1 MNQKTFTLIPVVC
14 LIMGALLRQ
23 AEAVSLNSWRWGLT
37 RITTLDTFDWSRDF
51 LSNPCLV
58 YYMIIHDRNNVNVTG
73 REMEFYRW
81 AGNTLAHLDV
91 LREILVRI
99 TVGCAVWN
107 HMEMLIY
114 VERILFLAITYMRG
128 DVYHLPPRRGS
139 GPVNSELD
147 YHVHDFACHC
157 GKLWRDAQQLAST
170 GGVQIRT
177 SQLLDYFR
185 ETGQVNILKI
195 EPLINIRTYFVLM
208 QAEECSQNCHVQTS
222 DHPEPFPRTVT
233 IPISP
238 RTPQSNS
245 GDQRDHV
252 QSMRGNRSQRLRGHE
267 VWPGIPHRCEG

>member
-99 TVGCAVWN
+99 TVGCAV
-107 HMEMLIY
+107 
-114 VERILFLAITYMRG
+114 
-128 DVYHLPPRRGS
+128 
-139 GPVNSELD
+139 
-147 YHVHDFACHC
+147 
-157 GKLWRDAQQLAST
+157 
-170 GGVQIRT
+170 
-177 SQLLDYFR
+177 
-185 ETGQVNILKI
+185 
-195 EPLINIRTYFVLM
+195 
-208 QAEECSQNCHVQTS
+208 
-222 DHPEPFPRTVT
+222 
-233 IPISP
+233 
-238 RTPQSNS
+238 
-245 GDQRDHV
+245 
-252 QSMRGNRSQRLRGHE
+252 
-267 VWPGIPHRCEG
+267 